1 MNLIEGIIF
10 LAFIVIVLFFVF
22 WPISVP
28 LLIFYIIKRN
38 KNKKAFKSM
47 VISSKNKEFTDI
59 NPSKLD
65 GFDITDISKLK
76 MYLYD
81 IFYRFET
88 AYNNVDYNTMY
99 NLSTSKLYDLYHTNI
114 VLNLKFDEKKI
125 IDQIELKKMLI
136 TEAYSSK
143 YKQVITSVIDIS
155 YINYT
160 INSSGK
166 IVNGSPT
173 KPLNEKFEV
182 IFIKQVD
189 NNEKFR
195 CPNCGANVTGTTCE
209 YCNSKITNSGEFR
222 IDSIKKIV

>member
-1 MNLIEGIIF
+1 MSLLEGI
-10 LAFIVIVLFFVF
+10 LFFICALLFLFWMF

-28 LLIFYIIKRN
+28 LLIIYIIKRN
-38 KNKKAFKSM
+38 KNKNQFKSM
-47 VISSKNKEFTDI
+47 VISGGKKEYSDI
-59 NPSKLD
+59 NQSKLD

-88 AYNNVDYNTMY
+88 AYNNVDYNTMF

-125 IDQIELKKMLI
+125 IDQIELKKMYI
-136 TEAYSSK
+136 TDAYASK
-143 YKQVITSVIDIS
+143 YKQVITTVVDIS

-160 INSSGK
+160 IKSDGK
-166 IVNGSPT
+166 VINGSPT
-173 KPLNEKFEV
+173 KKLNEKFEV
-182 IFIKQVD
+182 TFVKYHE
-189 NNEKFR
+189 EKEEYR
-195 CPNCGANVTGTTCE
+195 CPNCGANVSGATCE
-209 YCNSKITNSGEFR
+209 YCKSTINNNGDFR